1 MDDRTPVRYVA
12 ELPDLVGWDEAERAG
27 GRLLRL
33 RLRVTD
39 EGVEILG
46 DSPSPDQLEGL
57 LQELGPGAIEK
68 MLCG

>member
-1 MDDRTPVRYVA
+1 MDDRAPVRYVA

-46 DSPSPDQLEGL
+46 DSPCPDQLERL